1 MIKPEF
7 PYKGNQ
13 VIITSERLIFHSRKD
28 GIFLF
33 GKATI
38 GLSSVGTINMDSNE
52 GIKINAPYIE
62 LGLNAQTLGE
72 SAVLG
77 DTLTS
82 ILSNLNSALSLVAN
96 GLSKV
101 DGSSEES
108 VATSMSILSTVGDSL
123 ISATNNFSNRLDGIT
138 SDTVYLV

>member
-13 VIITSERLIFHSRKD
+13 VIITSERLLFHSRKD

-52 GIKINAPYIE
+52 GIKINAPYVE

-123 ISATNNFSNRLDGIT
+123 VSATNDFSNRLDGIT

>member
-13 VIITSERLIFHSRKD
+13 VIITSERLLFHSRKD

-38 GLSSVGTINMDSNE
+38 GLSSVGTINIDSNE
-52 GIKINAPYIE
+52 GIKMNAPYIE

-96 GLSKV
+96 GLSNV

-123 ISATNNFSNRLDGIT
+123 VSATNDFSNRLDGIT

>member
-13 VIITSERLIFHSRKD
+13 VIITSERLLFHSRKD

-38 GLSSVGTINMDSNE
+38 GLSSVGTINIDSNE
-52 GIKINAPYIE
+52 GIKMNAPYIE
-62 LGLNAQTLGE
+62 LGLNAKSLGE
-72 SAVLG
+72 SVILG
-77 DTLTS
+77 DTLVSMLTD
-82 ILSNLNSALSLVAN
+82 LNGALSLLAN

-108 VATSMSILSTVGDSL
+108 VATSLSILSTVGGSL
-123 ISATNNFSNRLDGIT
+123 VTATKTFNDRLNTVLSDIT
-138 SDTVYLV
+138 YTI

>member
-13 VIITSERLIFHSRKD
+13 VIITSERLLFHSRKD

-38 GLSSVGTINMDSNE
+38 GLSSVGTINIDSNE
-52 GIKINAPYIE
+52 GIKMNAPYIE
-62 LGLNAQTLGE
+62 LGLNAMSLGE
-72 SAVLG
+72 SVILG
-77 DTLTS
+77 DTLVSMLTD
-82 ILSNLNSALSLVAN
+82 LNGALSLLAN

-108 VATSMSILSTVGDSL
+108 VATSLSILSTVGGSL
-123 ISATNNFSNRLDGIT
+123 VTATKTFNDRLNTVLSDIT
-138 SDTVYLV
+138 YTI

>member
-1 MIKPEF
+1 MIEPEF

-13 VIITSERLIFHSRKD
+13 VIITSERLFFHSRKD

-38 GLSSVGTINMDSNE
+38 GLSSVGTINIDSNE
-52 GIKINAPYIE
+52 GIKMNAPYIE
-62 LGLNAQTLGE
+62 LGLDAQIFGE

-82 ILSNLNSALSLVAN
+82 ILSKLNTALSIVAN

-108 VATSMSILSTVGDSL
+108 VATSLSILSEVGGSL
-123 ISATNNFSNRLDGIT
+123 VTATKTFNDRLDEIT